1 MDFIYKMEIAYR
13 ESKETRY
20 WLRLFM
26 EGDLMEDKSAISF
39 MEDCDELLRILS
51 SIIKSTKYPTTE

>member
-1 MDFIYKMEIAYR
+1 
-13 ESKETRY
+13 
-20 WLRLFM
+20 M